1 LVRQLERRGLRA
13 ELRGRDYTIDCAG
26 QAYGEVQD
34 FLCRH
39 SCQAGF
45 RALLEVRD
53 RRGHGAVVAVA
64 WVDFG
69 DKGQAAAFH
78 ELVDSQGTGNLKELT
93 RGNPR
98 YRTIRWTGASYAS
111 ARNGTT
117 VVNVQ
122 AQPLGRKSRAASLA
136 EQAVLDAL

>member
-1 LVRQLERRGLRA
+1 VRQLERRGLRA
-13 ELRGRDYTIDCAG
+13 KLRGTDYTIDCAG

-39 SCQAGF
+39 RCQAGF

-53 RRGHGAVVAVA
+53 LRGYGAVVAVA

-69 DKGQAAAFH
+69 NKGQAAAFH

-98 YRTIRWTGASYAS
+98 YRSVPWTGASYAS
-111 ARNGTT
+111 ARDGAT
-117 VVNVQ
+117 VINVQ
-122 AQPLGRKSRAASLA
+122 AQPLGRQPRADRLA

>member
-1 LVRQLERRGLRA
+1 
-13 ELRGRDYTIDCAG
+13 
-26 QAYGEVQD
+26 
-34 FLCRH
+34 
-39 SCQAGF
+39 
-45 RALLEVRD
+45 LLEVRD

-69 DKGQAAAFH
+69 DKGQAEAFH
-78 ELVDSQGTGNLKELT
+78 GLVDDEGTGNLIELT

-98 YRTIRWTGASYAS
+98 YRGVRWAGASYAS
-111 ARNGTT
+111 ARDGAT

-122 AQPLGRKSRAASLA
+122 AQPLGRQSEAASLA